1 MGALFTNRKTIICSI
16 CTKRGSVI
24 IFSSNIPFQVNTCF
38 IFRTYRCRK
47 SKLSHTGCLARLNQ
61 TGDSYRMTGEHNHPS
76 EEEEIRRLAVRT
88 ECKEQAATQ
97 PERPKAIFESVRQ
110 RYYF

>member
-1 MGALFTNRKTIICSI
+1 MEIAVERIA
-16 CTKRGSVI
+16 GSRHG
-24 IFSSNIPFQVNTCF
+24 SF
-38 IFRTYRCRK
+38 IYKSEDNYRCRK

-88 ECKEQAATQ
+88 EYKEQAATQ
-97 PERPKAIFESVRQ
+97 PERP
-110 RYYF
+110 